1 MAKKNQKTVAINNTT
16 NTVKEEKNM
25 KKNNNITG
33 ASVVMT
39 KKGCGTITLNQPI
52 IHGAIY
58 LTVFNVT
65 SEIVGDVSE
74 KVKEFKAAGFEITKV
89 TQHEAVAA
97 SPKKPITLAEQ
108 YRKNLAEINGKVNV
122 EKKTASPK
130 KPTDTE
136 KVATDKVTKTRE
148 QSLTEKYGDLDTRRA
163 YAQKRSTIWN
173 EEAAKIAEEV
183 KKTGKRLRKDAW
195 KKLMNERVNARM
207 AEAV

>member
-1 MAKKNQKTVAINNTT
+1 MAKKNQKTVAIN
-16 NTVKEEKNM
+16 TVNVNNKEENM

-39 KKGCGTITLNQPI
+39 KKGCGTITLNQPM
-52 IHGAIY
+52 IHGPIY

-65 SEIVGDVSE
+65 SEIKSDVAE
-74 KVKEFKAAGFEITKV
+74 KVNEFKAAGFEITKV

-97 SPKKPITLAEQ
+97 SPKKP
-108 YRKNLAEINGKVNV
+108 
-122 EKKTASPK
+122 
-130 KPTDTE
+130 TDTE

-148 QSLTEKYGDLDTRRA
+148 EALTEKYGDLDTRRA

>member
-1 MAKKNQKTVAINNTT
+1 MAKKNINN
-16 NTVKEEKNM
+16 NTVNKKEEKNM
-25 KKNNNITG
+25 KKNTNG

-39 KKGCGTITLNQPI
+39 KKGCGTITLNQPM
-52 IHGAIY
+52 IHGPIY

-74 KVKEFKAAGFEITKV
+74 KVKELKAAGFEISKI

-97 SPKKPITLAEQ
+97 SPKKSVTLEEQ
-108 YRKNLAEINGKVNV
+108 YRKNLAEINGKVKV

-130 KPTDTE
+130 KPTSE
-136 KVATDKVTKTRE
+136 KVNKTRE
-148 QSLTEKYGDLDTRRA
+148 EALTEKYGDLDTRRA

-195 KKLMNERVNARM
+195 KNLMNERVNARM

>member
-25 KKNNNITG
+25 KKNTNIG

-65 SEIVGDVSE
+65 SEIVGDVAE

-97 SPKKPITLAEQ
+97 SPKKPINYAEE
-108 YRKNLAEINGKVNV
+108 YKKNLAAVNNKVKV
-122 EKKTASPK
+122 ETKTASPK
-130 KPTDTE
+130 KPTSE
-136 KVATDKVTKTRE
+136 KVNKTRE
-148 QSLTEKYGDLDTRRA
+148 EALTEKYGDLDTRRA

-183 KKTGKRLRKDAW
+183 KKTGKRLRKEAW

-207 AEAV
+207 NDICEAEAV

>member
-39 KKGCGTITLNQPI
+39 KKGCGTITLNQPM
-52 IHGAIY
+52 IHGSIY

-65 SEIVGDVSE
+65 SEINGDVAE

-97 SPKKPITLAEQ
+97 SPKKSINYAEE
-108 YRKNLAEINGKVNV
+108 YKKNLAAVNNKVKV
-122 EKKTASPK
+122 ETKTASPK
-130 KPTDTE
+130 KPTSE
-136 KVATDKVTKTRE
+136 KVTTKTRAE
-148 QSLTEKYGDLDTRRA
+148 ALTEKYGDLDTRRA
-163 YAQKRSTIWN
+163 YAQKRSAIWN
-173 EEAAKIAEEV
+173 EEASKIAEEV
-183 KKTGKRLRKDAW
+183 KKTGKRLRKAEW